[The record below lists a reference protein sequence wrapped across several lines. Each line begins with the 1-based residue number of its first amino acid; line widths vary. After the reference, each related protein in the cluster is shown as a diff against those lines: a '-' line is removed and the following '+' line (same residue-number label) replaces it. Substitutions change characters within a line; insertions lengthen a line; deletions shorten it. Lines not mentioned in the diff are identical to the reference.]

1 MQARARSKLLSL
13 VHADR
18 ANAYGRA
25 SQDLDIPLPE
35 ICFGRNS
42 LVIKHTESQLEY
54 VFDGLSAL
62 QAVDSTGEASGA
74 VKVAYAADW
83 AKSRKLSGASDPVGV
98 VKNWDWTYTT
108 THPGRLENSGLVS
121 LNRCCASVIV
131 RARIHRPLKMHRI
144 IQAYRLH
151 NSLPRTNLSS
161 SLMK

>member
-1 MQARARSKLLSL
+1 MQARATSKLLSL
-13 VHADR
+13 THAYT
-18 ANAYGRA
+18 ANACDRA

-54 VFDGLSAL
+54 VFDGLTAL
-62 QAVDSTGEASGA
+62 QTVDTTGEASGA

-108 THPGRLENSGLVS
+108 THPGRLENSHLVS
-121 LNRCCASVIV
+121 LSRYCASIV
-131 RARIHRPLKMHRI
+131 VTSRFTDL
-144 IQAYRLH
+144 
-151 NSLPRTNLSS
+151 
-161 SLMK
+161 